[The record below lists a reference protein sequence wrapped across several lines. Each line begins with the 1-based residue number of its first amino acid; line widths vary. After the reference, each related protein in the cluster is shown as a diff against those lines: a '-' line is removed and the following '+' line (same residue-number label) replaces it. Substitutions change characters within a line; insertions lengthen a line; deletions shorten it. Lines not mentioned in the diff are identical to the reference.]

1 MSVSASTEFL
11 APTLVAAAPATHEEA
26 PAPRAANAERDT
38 AAALVEARADV
49 LAGRY
54 RMDAVLA
61 EGGMATVF
69 RAWHCLLEQPVALK
83 MLRPEYCSAPEIA
96 QRFLDEARAV
106 ARLRSKHA
114 VRVMD
119 FGGTAD
125 GNRYMVLELLN
136 GKDLQQL
143 LTQQGA
149 LPVERAVGF
158 VLQAAEAV
166 AEAHATGLVHRDI
179 KPANLFLAKEDG
191 SEIIK
196 VIDFGICKSLCRK
209 SEYRTLSKSYLGSP
223 QYMSPEQIQSAASV
237 DTRTDIWSLGVVLY
251 ELLTGRP
258 PFRAATLPA
267 LCASVMT
274 ETPIWPE
281 QLPRELGR
289 IVMRCLAKKR
299 EDRYATVA
307 GLAADLARFRGV
319 SEPSLPGSGVR
330 SAPGQSSQR
339 ARSRVVGW
347 FRKALVCGGVTGVTA
362 VLGWS
367 VDAARDEASATQLSP
382 TLTNVA
388 LAASERA
395 QVEPAVE
402 PVQPVAATA
411 VAVSAAVALSPG
423 VTVSAG
429 VPVSA
434 AAQRLVDGE
443 PPAPAETTSTA
454 RARTGFDKRA
464 ARATS
469 AEAREPSTLDMEA
482 RYALTYQPDV
492 SSPEPQGSEPDL

>member
-1 MSVSASTEFL
+1 M
-11 APTLVAAAPATHEEA
+11 AAAPATHEEA
-26 PAPRAANAERDT
+26 RSPRPSNAERD
-38 AAALVEARADV
+38 AATALVEARADT

-61 EGGMATVF
+61 EGGMATVY

-83 MLRPEYCSAPEIA
+83 MLRPEYCSVPEIA

-119 FGGTAD
+119 FGGTAE

-143 LTQQGA
+143 LTAQGA
-149 LPVERAVGF
+149 LPVDRAVGF
-158 VLQAAEAV
+158 MLQAAEAI

-191 SEIIK
+191 TEIIK

-237 DTRTDIWSLGVVLY
+237 DARTDIWALGVVLY

-274 ETPIWPE
+274 ETPSWPE

-289 IVMRCLAKKR
+289 IVMRCLEKKR
-299 EDRYATVA
+299 EERYATVA
-307 GLAADLARFRGV
+307 GLAADLACFLGV
-319 SEPSLPGSGVR
+319 PEPSQPGSGVR
-330 SAPGQSSQR
+330 SAPRSSGVR
-339 ARSRVVGW
+339 PRSRVVGW
-347 FRKALVCGGVTGVTA
+347 LRKAMVCGGVTGATA

-367 VDAARDEASATQLSP
+367 VDAARDEASATQLAP
-382 TLTNVA
+382 A
-388 LAASERA
+388 LANAALGASEVQA
-395 QVEPAVE
+395 PVVE
-402 PVQPVAATA
+402 PVQSGERTTVSVASVGPESVPASVAVPRIVDGAEPLEATPARRTRAGSDKPLRAVAAR
-411 VAVSAAVALSPG
+411 PH
-423 VTVSAG
+423 
-429 VPVSA
+429 A
-434 AAQRLVDGE
+434 AASEKL
-443 PPAPAETTSTA
+443 
-454 RARTGFDKRA
+454 
-464 ARATS
+464 
-469 AEAREPSTLDMEA
+469 STLDMEA
-482 RYALTYQPDV
+482 RYALTYQPDADYPAAAHPG
-492 SSPEPQGSEPDL
+492 SLRPSADARGPEGSAESAPDL

>member
-1 MSVSASTEFL
+1 M
-11 APTLVAAAPATHEEA
+11 AAAPATHEEVS
-26 PAPRAANAERDT
+26 APRPVHTEHDAAT
-38 AAALVEARADV
+38 AVTEARADM

-61 EGGMATVF
+61 EGGMATVY
-69 RAWHCLLEQPVALK
+69 RAWHCLLEHPVALK

-119 FGGTAD
+119 FGATAD

-149 LPVERAVGF
+149 LPVDRAVGF

-237 DTRTDIWSLGVVLY
+237 DTRTDIWALGVVLY

-274 ETPIWPE
+274 ETPSWPE
-281 QLPRELGR
+281 HLPRELGR
-289 IVMRCLAKKR
+289 IVMRCLEKKR

-307 GLAADLARFRGV
+307 GLAADLARFLGV
-319 SEPSLPGSGVR
+319 AEPSLPGSGVR
-330 SAPGQSSQR
+330 SAPGQSTVR
-339 ARSRVVGW
+339 PRSRVVGW
-347 FRKALVCGGVTGVTA
+347 LRKAMVCGGVTGLTA
-362 VLGWS
+362 VVGWGI
-367 VDAARDEASATQLSP
+367 DAARDEASAKSP
-382 TLTNVA
+382 APTPAALTA
-388 LAASERA
+388 PESA
-395 QVEPAVE
+395 
-402 PVQPVAATA
+402 PVQPVVEPVPSTMNATA
-411 VAVSAAVALSPG
+411 AAVSTA
-423 VTVSAG
+423 

-434 AAQRLVDGE
+434 AGPVAAAAQRIVDGDATAE
-443 PPAPAETTSTA
+443 VPATVRSRAASDKPRRAAVA
-454 RARTGFDKRA
+454 RANA
-464 ARATS
+464 

-482 RYALTYQPDV
+482 RYALTYQPEA
-492 SSPEPQGSEPDL
+492 SSPEPAQSDPAFVHSDL

>member
-1 MSVSASTEFL
+1 VQ
-11 APTLVAAAPATHEEA
+11 PP
-26 PAPRAANAERDT
+26 ANAERD
-38 AAALVEARADV
+38 AAPGLNEARADM

-61 EGGMATVF
+61 EGGMATVY
-69 RAWHCLLEQPVALK
+69 RAWHCLLEHPIALK
-83 MLRPEYCSAPEIA
+83 MLRPEYCSAPEVA

-119 FGGTAD
+119 FGATAD
-125 GNRYMVLELLN
+125 GTRYMVLELLN
-136 GKDLQQL
+136 GKDLQQV

-149 LPVERAVGF
+149 LPVDRAVGF
-158 VLQAAEAV
+158 VLQAAEAI

-237 DTRTDIWSLGVVLY
+237 DARTDIWSLGVVLY

-258 PFRAATLPA
+258 PFRGATLPA

-274 ETPIWPE
+274 ETPSWPE
-281 QLPRELGR
+281 HLPSELGR
-289 IVMRCLAKKR
+289 IVMRCLEKKR

-307 GLAADLARFRGV
+307 GLAADLARFMGV
-319 SEPSLPGSGVR
+319 AEPSLPGSGVR
-330 SAPGQSSQR
+330 SAPAQSSVR
-339 ARSRVVGW
+339 PRSRVVGW
-347 FRKALVCGGVTGVTA
+347 LRKAMVCGGVTSLTA
-362 VLGWS
+362 VVGWG
-367 VDAARDEASATQLSP
+367 VEAARDGASAKQPSTALSSAA
-382 TLTNVA
+382 A
-388 LAASERA
+388 LAAPQSA
-395 QVEPAVE
+395 QADPIVEPT
-402 PVQPVAATA
+402 PAAA
-411 VAVSAAVALSPG
+411 EAEAAAAVSTA
-423 VTVSAG
+423 

-434 AAQRLVDGE
+434 AGPVAAAAQRIVDGE
-443 PPAPAETTSTA
+443 EVPAAPPTVRS
-454 RARTGFDKRA
+454 RA
-464 ARATS
+464 AIDKPQRAAIGRANHAE

-482 RYALTYQPDV
+482 RYALTYQPDS
-492 SSPEPQGSEPDL
+492 SSPEPPQSDPALVRSGL